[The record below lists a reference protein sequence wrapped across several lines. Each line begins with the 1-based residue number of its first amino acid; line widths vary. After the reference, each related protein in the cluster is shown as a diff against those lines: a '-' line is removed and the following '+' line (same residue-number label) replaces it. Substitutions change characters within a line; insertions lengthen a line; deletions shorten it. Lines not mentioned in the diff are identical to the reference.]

1 MYFYILHSFK
11 DYLILMTLPI
21 PGVPLSLLQFRL
33 RFYSIGTI
41 YRSSS
46 VRPPSPDGLFFKN
59 SSAST

>member
-33 RFYSIGTI
+33 RFLL
-41 YRSSS
+41 YRYNIQVIFRQIAFS
-46 VRPPSPDGLFFKN
+46 
-59 SSAST
+59 